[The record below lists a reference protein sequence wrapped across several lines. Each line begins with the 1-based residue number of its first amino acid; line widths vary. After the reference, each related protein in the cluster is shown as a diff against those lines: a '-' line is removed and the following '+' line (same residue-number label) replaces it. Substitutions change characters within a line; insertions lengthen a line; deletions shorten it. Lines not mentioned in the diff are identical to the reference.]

1 MVELVVSL
9 SSFRVN
15 GDDALCPCR
24 TDICF
29 IMNQTCIMILEKKVC
44 IYVVTNYLEIRN
56 FFMMSMP
63 RPAIGTVK
71 ISETFLF
78 WSLFSDFPFWQVAYA

>member
-1 MVELVVSL
+1 
-9 SSFRVN
+9 
-15 GDDALCPCR
+15 
-24 TDICF
+24 
-29 IMNQTCIMILEKKVC
+29 MILEKKVC
-44 IYVVTNYLEIRN
+44 IYVVTNYLEIKE
-56 FFMMSMP
+56 FLKMSMP